1 MEAPAPVLAPPE
13 GFEAVD
19 VPHLLLVRAVDAYN
33 HMKGANA
40 QANFVNN
47 NHPRGPGGW
56 NERLGADAVYW
67 ARARQAEGAYYDA
80 VAAIAHAV
88 GVDDAWRD
96 LLLEPQYEKRPRG
109 GRVVAYQVFRR
120 IGAPAA
126 AVRDEPPMP
135 IVRMAIPNSLPE
147 TTEPSLLSIE
157 GSSSGSSASQGLSGG
172 QIAGIA
178 VGSVAAVSLI
188 VAAIIYWRRRRN
200 SSKSSCPT
208 EPRLV

>member
-1 MEAPAPVLAPPE
+1 MEARAPRE

-19 VPHLLLVRAVDAYN
+19 VPHLLLVRAVDANN
-33 HMKGANA
+33 HMNGANA

-109 GRVVAYQVFRR
+109 GRVVAFQVFRR

-126 AVRDEPPMP
+126 AVRVEPPMP
-135 IVRMAIPNSLPE
+135 IVRMAVPNSLPE
-147 TTEPSLLSIE
+147 TAEPSLLSIE
-157 GSSSGSSASQGLSGG
+157 GQSSSSASQGLSGG

-188 VAAIIYWRRRRN
+188 VAAIIYWRRKRN
-200 SSKSSCPT
+200 SSKPSCPT